1 MRRFHTIEKITD
13 YGARQVLFKRGNKI
27 LAWAEER
34 PSLNWEFFIGKPSI
48 RPHIVY
54 IAKSYIDAEQ
64 NIIQLLKRRNE
75 V

>member
-1 MRRFHTIEKITD
+1 MRRFHTIEKVTD

-54 IAKSYIDAEQ
+54 IANSYIDAER
-64 NIIQLLKRRNE
+64 NIITLLKRRNE

>member
-1 MRRFHTIEKITD
+1 MVQDRF
-13 YGARQVLFKRGNKI
+13 LFKRGNKI

-48 RPHIVY
+48 KPRITY
-54 IAKSYIDAEQ
+54 IARSYEEAETR
-64 NIIQLLKRRNE
+64 IITLLKRRNE